1 MINFVFLLCHRL
13 DLFHHF
19 GSEALQCC
27 RTTRPKKLIFGSL
40 VGNSDSPNIPN
51 YAIDFLS
58 TQASNCF
65 PLKLQADYPSASCQS
80 KVFYLNT
87 IAQLTSRLFRSLSW
101 STNILKLLSE
111 FLFLTDI
118 LIQAHV
124 SSSTEGW
131 FLTQGFNRRI
141 NLCRRFHWEM
151 GSFDHCVRLLMVRK
165 FQIVQWVLVHLRD
178 HFRFSTLQ

>member
-1 MINFVFLLCHRL
+1 MINFVSLSLTWFVPSQC
-13 DLFHHF
+13 

-40 VGNSDSPNIPN
+40 VGNSDSPMFLR

-58 TQASNCF
+58 SQTSNCF
-65 PLKLQADYPSASCQS
+65 PLKLQTDSPSASCQS
-80 KVFYLNT
+80 KVFHLNT
-87 IAQLTSRLFRSLSW
+87 IAQLTSRLFGFLSW

-131 FLTQGFNRRI
+131 FLTQGFNRRV
-141 NLCRRFHWEM
+141 NLCRRFHWEW
-151 GSFDHCVRLLMVRK
+151 GSFDHFVRLLMVRK
-165 FQIVQWVLVHLRD
+165 FQIVHWVLVHLPD
-178 HFRFSTLQ
+178 QFSFCPLQ